1 MPQSNPIQ
9 HQANL
14 FGNDLLTQLNPND
27 PLILLANT
35 IPWKK
40 LENSLL

>member
-1 MPQSNPIQ
+1 MQQSNPMQ

-27 PLILLANT
+27 PLILLANK
-35 IPWKK
+35 IHWK
-40 LENSLL
+40 N